1 MGRGCEQR
9 FRPIIFAI
17 TQPTNMASIDT
28 LVCATDCTTTLPIV
42 EFSECAPILLQAQ
55 VSDIYIANDAYP
67 LTNWADLSEWLAR
80 IDNSATTPD
89 AIRALT
95 VIASI
100 ADPTVNEKKI
110 SHGRKV
116 YSPQEFTISGRI
128 DDNSDTNYDF
138 MRASGCNRQYRMWY
152 ATLGGKL
159 YGGNEGT
166 LTNLRMWETIAEDDQ
181 EYAVINLQLKWQASF
196 APLRITNPMA

>member
-1 MGRGCEQR
+1 
-9 FRPIIFAI
+9 
-17 TQPTNMASIDT
+17 MASVDT
-28 LVCATDCTTTLPIV
+28 LICATDCTTELPIA

-55 VSDIYIANDAYP
+55 VSDIYLANDGFP
-67 LTNWADLSEWLAR
+67 LVNWENPAEWATR
-80 IDNSATTPD
+80 ISNSSTDDD

-100 ADPTVNEKKI
+100 ADPTVTEKKI
-110 SHGRKV
+110 SHGRTI
-116 YSPQEFTISGRI
+116 YSPQEFTIAGRI

-159 YGGNEGT
+159 YGGNNGI
-166 LTNLRMWETIAEDDQ
+166 LVNLRMWETIPEDDL
-181 EYAVINLQLKWQASF
+181 EYAILNLQVKWKSRL
-196 APLRITNPMA
+196 APLRITDPMASA